1 MERSFDLGAARGRP
15 TGSTIALAATL
26 GAGGGDLKV
35 LPLGTAAALASLLLH
50 GCSSISDTSEKPK
63 PFQFR
68 SLTLRQND
76 ASGNPAWELQSPK
89 TRYQIDNR
97 VAKILQP
104 SAILFSDGKPSYR
117 ITAPNGLLIR
127 DGEQI
132 ELNDGV
138 RMESLDDRGIEI
150 TGRRAIWRPDDETL
164 DLIGSPKAVNKSQQL
179 KSDEARYLIGREVLQ
194 LRSNLELQQWNEKQ
208 HRRGPANLTATS
220 PKADWSLKTGV
231 LAVAGPVKGRQ
242 RADQDKTRL
251 LSASAIEGNTAQ
263 NWLDFLAPVT
273 IKEKTD
279 NLSITAGR
287 SRWWTKD
294 DRLSSSES
302 ATGTFKQLTVKCSQF
317 ELLQSKNVLKIS
329 KDCELIQPEQTLQAQ
344 RCRWNWDSGDVL
356 AQGDVELRRKQYN
369 QITRAQQLTGV
380 TGDDGQITFTAPD
393 QQVETQLEMGQP
405 SPIDGSSSP
414 EQRPAPPP
422 VQF

>member
-1 MERSFDLGAARGRP
+1 MKLFALGAA
-15 TGSTIALAATL
+15 
-26 GAGGGDLKV
+26 
-35 LPLGTAAALASLLLH
+35 AALTSLLLH

-63 PFQFR
+63 PFKFR

-76 ASGNPAWELQSPK
+76 ASGQPIWELQSPR

-97 VAKILQP
+97 VAQVIQP
-104 SAILFSDGKPSYR
+104 SALLFSDGKPTYR

-138 RMESLDDRGIEI
+138 RMRSLDDRGIEI
-150 TGRRAIWRPDDETL
+150 TGQRAIWRPDDDTL
-164 DLIGSPKAVNKSQQL
+164 DLIGSPKAVNKTQQL
-179 KSDEARYLIGREVLQ
+179 KADEARYLMGREVLQ
-194 LRSNLELQQWNEKQ
+194 LRKNLELKQWNDDQ
-208 HRRGPANLTATS
+208 NRRGPAKLVATS

-231 LAVAGPVKGRQ
+231 LAVKGPVKGRQ
-242 RADQDKTRL
+242 RAGQDKTRL
-251 LSASAIEGNTAQ
+251 LSASAIEGNTVQ

-273 IKEKTD
+273 VTEKSD

-287 SRWWTKD
+287 SRWWTKA
-294 DRLSSSES
+294 DRLSSSEP
-302 ATGTFKQLTVKCSQF
+302 ATGTFKRLTVKGSEF
-317 ELLQSKNVLKIS
+317 DLFQSKNLLVIG
-329 KDCELIQPEQTLQAQ
+329 KDCELVQPEQTLQAQ
-344 RCRWNWDSGDVL
+344 RCRWNWESGDVL
-356 AQGDVELRRKQYN
+356 AQGDVELRRQQYN
-369 QITRAQQLTGV
+369 QITKAQQLTGV

-405 SPIDGSSSP
+405 SPNAGSSSP